1 MGAPQPRILR
11 RHRVGLRHFANES
24 FHFACGHKRDQVSEA
39 LYRLVVKEAAAQRRS
54 PDEVA
59 EDLLARHLLPQHPH
73 VEQVAS
79 RSGTRAVVRG
89 TRVGVDVIVG
99 YMRAGYTPEEIA
111 ADVLPHLTLAQVY
124 DALSYF
130 YDHSD
135 EIEEMLDVHTIDVW
149 QERLKERLGEAAY
162 LRLAGEAADA

>member
-1 MGAPQPRILR
+1 MHKVHLKNARDEPVFPAVDAPFQ
-11 RHRVGLRHFANES
+11 RHE
-24 FHFACGHKRDQVSEA
+24 
-39 LYRLVVKEAAAQRRS
+39 RRS
-54 PDEVA
+54 PPFFSQLHLDEVFA
-59 EDLLARHLLPQHPH
+59 PY
-73 VEQVAS
+73 
-79 RSGTRAVVRG
+79 G
-89 TRVGVDVIVG
+89 
-99 YMRAGYTPEEIA
+99 
-111 ADVLPHLTLAQVY
+111 QVY